1 MGKALSKI
9 LVKARLGQQVQN
21 GAGVLGRALL
31 SALALAGST
40 QALAAPVNLLAPS
53 EWIFYATGGVQGGT
67 LTVGDT
73 VGYDK
78 QDVDHD
84 QNPYNAWFGTGAT
97 TDQGVDYDEAIT
109 ALDFTPPLSITWT
122 GCFPATSYGYNN
134 IFVGRR
140 NTAFT
145 GATGSKQY
153 PINQEFGY
161 TMRWDY
167 SGLNTVVSTGGRNDV
182 QGISAA
188 TQNSSGKYCG
198 DYRIDWAQDVLD
210 FYFNGSKV
218 RTQPYAYQGPVA
230 ILVRSFE
237 RSHTITAMQVTAATV
252 GGQKPAKDPG
262 IANVFGA
269 NVVGTVV
276 NAATGQRTPLNGAN
290 TAISGDVN
298 FVTADDGRLLA
309 HVSGKGAAQ
318 GMAFRYDVDYD
329 LVSGNL
335 AGTVTDNTTN
345 IAKPITF
352 TDKGNLTWGASISN
366 GSGRSS
372 SGDATAYDLEFDVV
386 LPPESVKGG
395 TKFPPGGRFV
405 VNLSQ
410 TQPISVPVVI
420 APLNYSNTFS
430 SSIVTE
436 GEMVVTMVP
445 SGASFTLTG
454 DVEGAFRMDPPI
466 SFSTQYTP
474 PVVIPGFTIPPVTIS
489 ATVDPSGRFSGSL
502 TGNTAQNNLRF
513 TGNWSAISSDGSTA
527 GGTLDMPIPIDPKTG
542 DVPATA
548 TLTIQGVVRLSVS
561 GIPTGIPVTPPKSV
575 SFSQQVQVPLNFQPQ

>member
-1 MGKALSKI
+1 MGKALLKT
-9 LVKARLGQQVQN
+9 LERTDPDRL
-21 GAGVLGRALL
+21 ASRPAMLARALVAAA
-31 SALALAGST
+31 ALAASG
-40 QALAAPVNLLAPS
+40 QALAAPVNLVAS
-53 EWIFYATGGVQGGT
+53 GEWIFYASGGVQGGT
-67 LTVGDT
+67 LTVGDS

-78 QDVDHD
+78 QDVDRD
-84 QNPYNAWFGTGAT
+84 LNPYNAWFGTGAT

-122 GCFPATSYGYNN
+122 GCFPATRFGYNN

-140 NTAFT
+140 NTAFK
-145 GATGSKQY
+145 GETGSKQY

-167 SGLNTVVSTGGRNDV
+167 AGLNTVVSSGGRNDV
-182 QGISAA
+182 QGVSAA
-188 TQNSSGKYCG
+188 TLNNDSKYCG
-198 DYRIDWAQDVLD
+198 DFRIDWADDVLE

-218 RTQPYAYQGPVA
+218 RTQTYAYQGPVA
-230 ILVRSFE
+230 ILVRSFDL
-237 RSHTITAMQVTAATV
+237 SHTITAMQVSAATV

-276 NAATGQRTPLNGAN
+276 DAASGQRTPLDGSN

-298 FVTADDGRLLA
+298 FVTRDDGRLLA

-335 AGTVTDNTTN
+335 TGTVTDNTTN
-345 IAKPITF
+345 VARPITF
-352 TDKGNLTWGASISN
+352 TDKGNLTWGAQISN

-372 SGDATAYDLEFDVV
+372 NGGATAYDLAFDVV
-386 LPPESVKGG
+386 LPPESVTGG
-395 TKFPPGGRFV
+395 TKFPPGGRFT
-405 VNLSQ
+405 VNLAQ

-430 SSIVTE
+430 SAIVTE
-436 GEMVVTMVP
+436 GEMIVTMVP
-445 SGASFTLTG
+445 RGAGFTLTG

-466 SFSTQYTP
+466 SFSTQYTV
-474 PVVIPGFTIPPVTIS
+474 PVLIPGFTIPPVTIS

-542 DVPATA
+542 DVPAA
-548 TLTIQGVVRLSVS
+548 AILTIEGVVRLSVT
-561 GIPTGIPVTPPKSV
+561 GIPSGIPVTPPKSV
-575 SFSQQVQVPLNFQPQ
+575 SFSQQVQVPLNFQGQ